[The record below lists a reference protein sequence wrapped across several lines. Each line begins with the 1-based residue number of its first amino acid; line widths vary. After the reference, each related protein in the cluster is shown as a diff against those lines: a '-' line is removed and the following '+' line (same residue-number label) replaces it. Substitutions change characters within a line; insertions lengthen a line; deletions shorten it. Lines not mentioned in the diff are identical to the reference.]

1 MAAPTLYWHV
11 RSKQHLLDL
20 MAEAIVHEGAPLVDG
35 DPSPTE
41 PWWEWLADR
50 ARAIRRAMLLHPDG
64 ARVVAGNRPP
74 PEAAHKIERV
84 LSVLVDAGFTPP
96 EALRCLLALTAHI
109 SGDALE
115 TQSESAREP
124 DPEDQVAAFVSP
136 EWPTLTAAAAGL
148 GSDDDRF
155 EEGSAPSKCTLNS

>member
-64 ARVVAGNRPP
+64 APVVAGNRPP

-96 EALRCLLALTAHI
+96 EALRCLLALT
-109 SGDALE
+109 
-115 TQSESAREP
+115 
-124 DPEDQVAAFVSP
+124 
-136 EWPTLTAAAAGL
+136 LTAAAAGL